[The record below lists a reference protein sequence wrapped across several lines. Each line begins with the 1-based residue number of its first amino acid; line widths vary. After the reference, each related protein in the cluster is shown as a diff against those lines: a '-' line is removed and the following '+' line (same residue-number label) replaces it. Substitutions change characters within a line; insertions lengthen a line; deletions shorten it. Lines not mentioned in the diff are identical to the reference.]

1 MTVICLFYVKWL
13 RLFFFCGNISRK
25 SFRFPFVL
33 NDFYDYFL
41 IRTHYYLQIY
51 RLRLNRL
58 TMGAHGRILLYSL
71 ATNSNNRFGICW
83 CIFVCLVMWW
93 KMMILVVFVI
103 ILSSHI
109 SFFFSVSLFMRL
121 CLTKE
126 MIIGVI
132 MEMFNRIELKSKL
145 LINKN

>member
-1 MTVICLFYVKWL
+1 MMVICLFYVKWL

-41 IRTHYYLQIY
+41 IPYIIIYKFIVFDSTVSQWEPMGEFYCIHWQQIAITD
-51 RLRLNRL
+51 LE
-58 TMGAHGRILLYSL
+58 
-71 ATNSNNRFGICW
+71 
-83 CIFVCLVMWW
+83 FVDVFLFVWWW

-109 SFFFSVSLFMRL
+109 SFFRCHYLWDYVLRKRWLSELL
-121 CLTKE
+121 WKCL
-126 MIIGVI
+126 
-132 MEMFNRIELKSKL
+132 IE
-145 LINKN
+145 